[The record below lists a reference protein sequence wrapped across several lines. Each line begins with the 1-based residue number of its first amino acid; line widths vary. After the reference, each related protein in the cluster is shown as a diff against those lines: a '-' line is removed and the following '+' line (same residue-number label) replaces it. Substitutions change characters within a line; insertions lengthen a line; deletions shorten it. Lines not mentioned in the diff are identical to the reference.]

1 MGHSLKDKK
10 HAQSTNPPHYFTD
23 QRFYAFTPLQNEAK
37 RNPHTTT
44 PRRSINTGLSIIIP
58 LLIISYGYPTLQ
70 RMVFHQT
77 RQVSS
82 DLQFDFKK
90 QMFLCKI
97 KLPPRTDFK
106 L

>member
-23 QRFYAFTPLQNEAK
+23 QRFYAFTPLQNKAK
-37 RNPHTTT
+37 RPPYHH
-44 PRRSINTGLSIIIP
+44 PAP
-58 LLIISYGYPTLQ
+58 LYQHWSVNNHSSADYFYGYPTLQ
-70 RMVFHQT
+70 RMVFHKT